1 MGVSGE
7 NGWLGKLVS
16 FLWALWPPT
25 PGTGW
30 WGVRGVVLRL
40 EWISARGGSWD
51 SWGPC
56 ARLGI
61 CSPGWRF
68 YHETGCQS
76 GCLLSVVYTVDFLN
90 FMFRVWHLYHLDF
103 LLLVLTHYSN
113 PQKSFLALTLL
124 FSFLPIP
131 SNLVCSGVQRTT
143 NAPEFG
149 KRCGKCYQ
157 VGNDLLMSLRYVF
170 NPIKKPRVSP

>member
-1 MGVSGE
+1 MAVWTNWFRFVSPPAPHSRHWVVGR
-7 NGWLGKLVS
+7 GWGMLCWEDSCG
-16 FLWALWPPT
+16 WASI
-25 PGTGW
+25 
-30 WGVRGVVLRL
+30 LRL
-40 EWISARGGSWD
+40 EWISARGGGWG

-90 FMFRVWHLYHLDF
+90 FMCRIWHLYHLDF
-103 LLLVLTHYSN
+103 LLLVLTHYSS

-131 SNLVCSGVQRTT
+131 SNIVCSGVQRTT
-143 NAPEFG
+143 NAPRIWKMVWKMLPSGEWFANESTI
-149 KRCGKCYQ
+149 CLQ
-157 VGNDLLMSLRYVF
+157 SH
-170 NPIKKPRVSP
+170 